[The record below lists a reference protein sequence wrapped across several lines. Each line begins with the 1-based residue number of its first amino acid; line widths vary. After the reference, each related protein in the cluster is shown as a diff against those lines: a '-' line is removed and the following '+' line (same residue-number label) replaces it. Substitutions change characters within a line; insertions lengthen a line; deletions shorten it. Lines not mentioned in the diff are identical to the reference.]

1 MTNKNSGHIDGQ
13 NSQKTHSTRSVKERT
28 IGNASYK
35 LVPITGK
42 SKMRKE
48 TPLMQRARHKK
59 ATTFIKA
66 LKPLLFITY
75 RFTCVKLSYYS
86 CAMRHVV
93 NWISGDPF
101 NMVIDYSKIL
111 VASGNRFNTERAV
124 AKPVGDAILF
134 KWENDLIPNEY
145 ATDKA
150 ILVAYC
156 EKLNKCIF
164 TAMGPPRNIRK
175 AKLEVPAFRGQA
187 VHTWLSFITADGRQV
202 ADSIYTGKLIMG
214 S

>member
-1 MTNKNSGHIDGQ
+1 MTNKNNGSIAGQ
-13 NSQKTHSTRSVKERT
+13 NHPKIHSTRFVKERI

-35 LVPITGK
+35 LVSVTGK

-48 TPLMQRARHKK
+48 TSLIQSARHLK
-59 ATTFIKA
+59 ASTFIKA

-75 RFTCVKLSYYS
+75 RFTCEKLSYYS
-86 CAMRHVV
+86 CAMRHVLNRV
-93 NWISGDPF
+93 SGDPS

-111 VASGNRFNTERAV
+111 VASGARFNTERAV

-134 KWENDLIPNEY
+134 KWENDLIPIEY
-145 ATDKA
+145 TTDKA

-156 EKLNKCIF
+156 EKQNKCIY
-164 TAMGPPRNIRK
+164 TAMGPPGSICK
-175 AKLEVPAFRGQA
+175 AKLEVAVFRGQA
-187 VHTWLSFITADGRQV
+187 VHTWLSFITKDGRQV
-202 ADSIYTGKLIMG
+202 ADSVYTGKLIMN

>member
-1 MTNKNSGHIDGQ
+1 MTNKNNGRVTGQ
-13 NSQKTHSTRSVKERT
+13 SNQKNHSAISVKERI
-28 IGNASYK
+28 IGNVTYR
-35 LVPITGK
+35 LVPVT
-42 SKMRKE
+42 SKTKMLKE
-48 TPLMQRARHKK
+48 TPLMQRARHLK
-59 ATTFIKA
+59 ATSFIKA
-66 LKPLLFITY
+66 LRPLLFITY
-75 RFTCVKLSYYS
+75 RFTCEKLSYYS

-93 NWISGDPF
+93 NWISGDPS

-111 VASGNRFNTERAV
+111 VASGPRFNTERAV

-134 KWENDLIPNEY
+134 KWQNDLIPADY

-156 EKLNKCIF
+156 EKQNKCIY
-164 TAMGPPRNIRK
+164 TAMGPPRSICK
-175 AKLEVPAFRGQA
+175 AKLEVPDFRGQA
-187 VHTWLSFITADGRQV
+187 VHTWLSFITNDGRQV

>member
-1 MTNKNSGHIDGQ
+1 MTNKNRGRIAGQ
-13 NSQKTHSTRSVKERT
+13 NNQKIHSTISVKER
-28 IGNASYK
+28 IIDNASYR

-48 TPLMQRARHKK
+48 TPLMQRARHLK

-66 LKPLLFITY
+66 LRPLLFITY
-75 RFTCVKLSYYS
+75 RFTCEKLSYYS

-93 NWISGDPF
+93 NWISGDPS

-111 VASGNRFNTERAV
+111 VASGPRYNTERAV
-124 AKPVGDAILF
+124 AKPVGDSILF
-134 KWENDLIPNEY
+134 KWQNDLIPTEY

-156 EKLNKCIF
+156 EKQNKCIY
-164 TAMGPPRNIRK
+164 TAMGPPRTICK
-175 AKLEVPAFRGQA
+175 AKLEVPAFREQA
-187 VHTWLSFITADGRQV
+187 VHTWLSFITNDGMQV